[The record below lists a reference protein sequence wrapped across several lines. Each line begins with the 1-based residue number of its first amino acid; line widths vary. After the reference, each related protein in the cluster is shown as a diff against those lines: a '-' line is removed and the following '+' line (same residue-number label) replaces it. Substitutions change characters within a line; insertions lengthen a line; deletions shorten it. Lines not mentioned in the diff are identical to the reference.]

1 MHDDS
6 SGIIGIGLWTIEN
19 MMTMTAVAAIGG
31 QKHETI
37 ASPARICA
45 MPVFSE
51 NHDSLTMDDDMYDT
65 LLIGT
70 SALFSFVRILTLF
83 GVIVAFGNLVRTV
96 HVYERR

>member
-19 MMTMTAVAAIGG
+19 MMTAAIGG
-31 QKHETI
+31 KKTI

-65 LLIGT
+65 LLFGT

-96 HVYERR
+96 YKRRYYQIVL